1 MGEQLKTHQPCP
13 DCGSSDALTYY
24 DWGSRCFSCGKATR
38 NKKDDDVVQTLTKVS
53 TRLSNVHELQ
63 YESIKERGLTRDTC
77 LEYGIGIKGGSYY
90 FPYYSGDDLVA
101 FKKRQITDKRFSIE
115 GDWNKGTLFAMT

>member
-53 TRLSNVHELQ
+53 TRLSNVQAIFNTAGGYYIVPYQL
-63 YESIKERGLTRDTC
+63 SLTINSADITITPSSNIVA
-77 LEYGIGIKGGSYY
+77 IG
-90 FPYYSGDDLVA
+90 
-101 FKKRQITDKRFSIE
+101 
-115 GDWNKGTLFAMT
+115 GTIDVNH